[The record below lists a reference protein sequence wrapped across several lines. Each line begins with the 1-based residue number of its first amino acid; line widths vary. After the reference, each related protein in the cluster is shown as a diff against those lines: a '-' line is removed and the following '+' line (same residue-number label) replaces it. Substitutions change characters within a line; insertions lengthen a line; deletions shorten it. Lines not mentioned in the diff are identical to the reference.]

1 MLKKL
6 EKMENCFLAKT
17 DPKDVAR
24 VESRTFIC
32 TENREDSIP
41 TPRNGCNGRLGNW
54 ISPYELDM
62 RVKNLFLVR

>member
-6 EKMENCFLAKT
+6 DKMENCFLAKT

-41 TPRNGCNGRLGNW
+41 TPKNGCTGRLGNW